1 MSEILEQQLTA
12 VMEIRR
18 QFPAGT
24 SVRSLLESCFCD
36 SGGIEGTIRR
46 IKKEIAEEL
55 KAESKVAK
63 DLEPVDH
70 NWRLSV

>member
-1 MSEILEQQLTA
+1 MSGILEQQLTA
-12 VMEIRR
+12 GMEIRR

-36 SGGIEGTIRR
+36 SDGIEGTIRR
-46 IKKEIAEEL
+46 LKKEIVEEL
-55 KAESKVAK
+55 KTKSKDAK